1 VVRFSPDHGEP
12 WIGNFQPGFGSRFLS
27 GVFEHPDAKTFVV
40 VSGGQAYVVDPETRT
55 TVETFGADI
64 GSAARDER
72 RLVFGTET
80 EAIVIERSGRSVSPR
95 LAWDGIADLKL
106 EGDRL
111 IGHGFDV
118 LNDEWRPIE
127 VDLTSH
133 AVLKSAYEFEVVPP
147 ARGWRARLRTAFSAL
162 LSRRRARTP

>member
-1 VVRFSPDHGEP
+1 MVRFSPEHGDP
-12 WIGNFQPGFGSRFLS
+12 WVGNFQRGFGSRFLS
-27 GVFEHPDAKTFVV
+27 RVFEHPDAKTFVV
-40 VSGGQAYVVDPETRT
+40 VSGGQAYVVDPETRKAI
-55 TVETFGADI
+55 ETFGADI
-64 GSAARDER
+64 GSAVRDER

-80 EAIVIERSGRSVSPR
+80 EAIIIERSGRSVSPR

-111 IGHGFDV
+111 FGRGFDV

-133 AVLKSAYEFEVVPP
+133 AVLKSAYEFQVVQPP
-147 ARGWRARLRTAFSAL
+147 RGWRARLRTALSAL
-162 LSRRRARTP
+162 LSRLRARTP